1 MQAGRKW
8 LSVALVVLVS
18 WGSAAG
24 AVPAAASVERVES
37 RESLDYFIIVTGSE
51 LLQGVYADQHTQ
63 FITRTLGP

>member
-1 MQAGRKW
+1 M
-8 LSVALVVLVS
+8 
-18 WGSAAG
+18 
-24 AVPAAASVERVES
+24 ERVES